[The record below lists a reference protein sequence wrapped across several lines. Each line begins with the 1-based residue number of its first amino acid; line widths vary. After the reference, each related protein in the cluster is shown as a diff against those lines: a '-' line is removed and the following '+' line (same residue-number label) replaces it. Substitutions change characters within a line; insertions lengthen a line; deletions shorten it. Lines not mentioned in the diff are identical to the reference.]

1 MKRPWGR
8 FNLLFLTA
16 AVFIGVSMATRLLL
30 ALRPEVAVV
39 SVPRV
44 FGYGLLFD
52 FVAACYALAPLALWL
67 ALVPDRV
74 ARSRVHRALGLA
86 GFVVVVFV
94 SVVLAAAEWLFWDE
108 YGGRFNFIAVDYL
121 LYTHEVLQNIWQSF
135 PV

>member
-108 YGGRFNFIAVDYL
+108 YGGRFNFIAVG
-121 LYTHEVLQNIWQSF
+121 
-135 PV
+135 PR